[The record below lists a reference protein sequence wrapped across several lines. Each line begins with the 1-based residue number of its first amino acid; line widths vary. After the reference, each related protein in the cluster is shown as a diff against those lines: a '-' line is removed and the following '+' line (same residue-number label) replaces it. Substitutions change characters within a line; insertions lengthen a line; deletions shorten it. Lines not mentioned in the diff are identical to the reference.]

1 MPNQPDV
8 TPAVVATIGGQ
19 TVRWD
24 AVATGRAHRWGV
36 ARAEAPAVLL
46 SDQTCRSVKQLGANT
61 IGAAAVARR
70 LEARSGPLEVHVV
83 DGRPPV
89 AAPLPTSIGE
99 DVYGGIAAMQKAR
112 VGAAAVQ
119 VCRRILRLECAR
131 GANVRIENPAPFPRS
146 QSLRTFRGGSAAC
159 ADSFPRRTFETR

>member
-1 MPNQPDV
+1 MPRPD
-8 TPAVVATIGGQ
+8 
-19 TVRWD
+19 
-24 AVATGRAHRWGV
+24 HRPRDSP
-36 ARAEAPAVLL
+36 ARADDPAGYPVALDGAGLRGDLL
-46 SDQTCRSVKQLGANT
+46 TVERSE
-61 IGAAAVARR
+61 R
-70 LEARSGPLEVHVV
+70 ERSGPLEVHVV

-131 GANVRIENPAPFPRS
+131 GVNVRIEKWVDVNSPTIGVPRPS
-146 QSLRTFRGGSAAC
+146 AGSRDVSAAE
-159 ADSFPRRTFETR
+159 RRRVV